1 MTHVALR
8 LLPSAVVALI
18 VALPGAIAVTKPVEV
33 TVAILLSLD
42 DQTTDLSVAL
52 LGETVAVSWAVLF
65 RYNVAEDLFN
75 EIDVANRLT
84 VILQLALRLE
94 PSDVIAVIIALPVDF
109 AVTKPVDDT
118 IATLVLFELHVTE
131 GLNVDVGKTVAVNC
145 KVLPV

>member
-18 VALPGAIAVTKPVEV
+18 VALPGAIAVTKPVDV

-52 LGETVAVSWAVLF
+52 LGETVAVSWTVWF

-94 PSDVIAVIIALPVDF
+94 PSDVVAVIIALPVDF

-118 IATLVLFELHVTE
+118 V
-131 GLNVDVGKTVAVNC
+131 GLSESC
-145 KVLPV
+145 